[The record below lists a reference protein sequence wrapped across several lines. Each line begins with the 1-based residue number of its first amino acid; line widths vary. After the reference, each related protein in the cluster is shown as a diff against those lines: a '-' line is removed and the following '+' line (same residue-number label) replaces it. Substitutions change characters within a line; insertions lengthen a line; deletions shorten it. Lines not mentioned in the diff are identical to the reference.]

1 LDFSCKLSKLPFGL
15 LARFPPGTRPMLGMV
30 YLPPVELCLS
40 GLAGG
45 VVRRIVVKDGVKKGV
60 RKFGLILR
68 S

>member
-1 LDFSCKLSKLPFGL
+1 
-15 LARFPPGTRPMLGMV
+15 MLGMV

-40 GLAGG
+40 RLAGS

-60 RKFGLILR
+60 PKFGLILR